1 MPATAEMR
9 LPTLGPTNRNL
20 NALSLSG
27 SPCPESAF
35 SVSAGS
41 GLALRGSAA
50 PALRA
55 AKLPKTAI
63 STSEWRLVLIVRMR
77 FPFEKERHLTSAH
90 PPATNRTYFRLCQ
103 TARTAPR
110 QCARSFNHGEP

>member
-35 SVSAGS
+35 SAAAGS
-41 GLALRGSAA
+41 SIDLGGSAA

-63 STSEWRLVLIVRMR
+63 STSQWRLVLMVRMR
-77 FPFEKERHLTSAH
+77 FPLRRSATLHQLTYRDQSQV
-90 PPATNRTYFRLCQ
+90 FRIV
-103 TARTAPR
+103 
-110 QCARSFNHGEP
+110 S